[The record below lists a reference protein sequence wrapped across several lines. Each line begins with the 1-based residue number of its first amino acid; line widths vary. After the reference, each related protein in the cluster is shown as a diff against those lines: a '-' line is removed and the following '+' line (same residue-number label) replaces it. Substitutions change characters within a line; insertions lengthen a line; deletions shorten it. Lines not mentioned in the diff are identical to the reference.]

1 MDNYNGT
8 DVDASEAIDRD
19 IENYMAQLA
28 EEEARD
34 EALIAQYEEERANQ
48 YCIGDHDHHYWG

>member
-8 DVDASEAIDRD
+8 DVDAQDAIDRD
-19 IENYMAQLA
+19 IQSYQEQLA
-28 EEEARD
+28 EE
-34 EALIAQYEEERANQ
+34 EALIAQYEEEQANQ